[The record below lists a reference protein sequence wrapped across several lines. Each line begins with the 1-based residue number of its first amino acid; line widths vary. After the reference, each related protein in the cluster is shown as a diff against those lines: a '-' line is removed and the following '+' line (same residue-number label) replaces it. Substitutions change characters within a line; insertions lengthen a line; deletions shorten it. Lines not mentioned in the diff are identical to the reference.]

1 MIFKT
6 HETHPLRNRFSAT
19 MKSFAKTAHQCNT
32 SPPHPADAPLLHPND
47 HVCMRCP
54 FPQHTRLP
62 AEPGGKRRKKG
73 TRNHFSISPSV
84 SLPPSRVQSQQG
96 RLRRLAFGKRPTIS
110 ATAKCPKRQ
119 DDHGVLQ
126 IDYARDLYN
135 KMSPT
140 FASPHPAL
148 RSFPDPLSLS
158 KRDCSVFGCGPTFCS
173 RMLGASFINYL
184 QPDDDFCPDRPID
197 NMRTCSWVEWVGDL
211 IFLITPKNDRLGGH
225 CADCWGAGM

>member
-1 MIFKT
+1 MQHI
-6 HETHPLRNRFSAT
+6 S
-19 MKSFAKTAHQCNT
+19 
-32 SPPHPADAPLLHPND
+32 SPPSRRSVAASERSCLYALPISPAHSIA
-47 HVCMRCP
+47 R
-54 FPQHTRLP
+54 R
-62 AEPGGKRRKKG
+62 ARRKKAEKG

-148 RSFPDPLSLS
+148 RSLPDPLSLS
-158 KRDCSVFGCGPTFCS
+158 QSAIALFSVVDQRFALGCWALHLSIIFNPTTTF
-173 RMLGASFINYL
+173 A
-184 QPDDDFCPDRPID
+184 
-197 NMRTCSWVEWVGDL
+197 RTGQLTTCELAGWVEWVGDL